1 MKTTP
6 VLVALFIAGLSAG
19 ASAQQFQTQP
29 ERDAGPAPRVENS
42 PWNGWLNPREAER
55 RERDPRNQIVVRTGQ
70 RDLVVITV
78 PVVVR
83 RIEVRPIY
91 VIEAIP
97 ISAES
102 PHS

>member
-1 MKTTP
+1 MKATQ

-42 PWNGWLNPREAER
+42 SRNAWLNPREAAR
-55 RERDPRNQIVVRTGQ
+55 RERNQRNQIVFSTAQ

-78 PVVVR
+78 PVVVQHV
-83 RIEVRPIY
+83 EVRPIY
-91 VIEAIP
+91 VIQATP